1 MGNNYTYICID
12 TLVHEVDKDLDRGR
26 IYIHNEAIN
35 LRLHL
40 SVPLNEARREMA
52 KLMLRTGKK
61 PDVIGK
67 DDGTDST
74 MYSLYAFLE

>member
-1 MGNNYTYICID
+1 MSKNYTYISID
-12 TLVHEVDKDLDRGR
+12 TLVHEFDKDLDRGR
-26 IYIHNEAIN
+26 IYIHNEALN
-35 LRLHL
+35 LKMHL
-40 SVPLNEARREMA
+40 SVPLEEARREMA

-74 MYSLYAFLE
+74 MYSLCVFLE